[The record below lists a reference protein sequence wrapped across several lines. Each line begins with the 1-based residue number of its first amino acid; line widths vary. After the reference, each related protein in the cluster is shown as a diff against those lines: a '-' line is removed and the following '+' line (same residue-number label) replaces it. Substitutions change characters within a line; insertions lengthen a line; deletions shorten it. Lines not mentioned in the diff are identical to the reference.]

1 MDALSSHFLQMDLGQ
16 HQILG
21 LLVYNLLG
29 YPISHF
35 PRGKP
40 GKYCLGVYK
49 LDGTGF
55 SQNSSQLLHHVT
67 LFLQTKP
74 LVFRKKE
81 E

>member
-40 GKYCLGVYK
+40 GKCCLGVYK

-55 SQNSSQLLHHVT
+55 SQNSSQLFTPYHFVLADKT
-67 LFLQTKP
+67 LDL
-74 LVFRKKE
+74 
-81 E
+81 